1 MDTNQVK
8 GAFQETAGKIED
20 AVGNFAG
27 DAKTQMSG
35 KARQA
40 AGQAQQAYGQA
51 VDGMRDFAT
60 ENPIG
65 AILGAAGLGVLL
77 GLILAR
83 R

>member
-1 MDTNQVK
+1 MDDNEVK
-8 GAFQETAGKIED
+8 GAFQDAAGKIEE
-20 AVGNFAG
+20 AVGNIAG
-27 DAKTQMSG
+27 DAKTQVSG

-40 AGQAQQAYGQA
+40 AGQAQRTYGQ
-51 VDGMRDFAT
+51 VVEGVRDFST

-65 AILGAAGLGVLL
+65 ALLGAAGLGLLL